1 MESVAAEIEE
11 IIDRE
16 RRAWDTKNVA
26 LLLTVFHHDMVW
38 PWPPGPKTHDPMKW
52 VFPWGRYNAER
63 WGHLWQDLFDTHEL
77 VHNVR
82 TTQRIEISKERDGA
96 FAVVDIDTLW
106 RDDSGNEDHWIGRT
120 CKFYSKVGSEWK
132 MTAQIGVLDYDDVTI

>member
-1 MESVAAEIEE
+1 METVATEIEE

-16 RRAWDTKNVA
+16 TRAWDTKNVA

-38 PWPPGPKTHDPMKW
+38 PWPPDSKTHDPMKW
-52 VFPWGRYNAER
+52 AFPWGRYNAER
-63 WGHLWQDLFDTHEL
+63 WGHLWQDLFDTYEL

-82 TTQRIEISKERDGA
+82 TTQRIEISKERNGA
-96 FAVVDIDTLW
+96 FAFVDIDTLW

-120 CKFYSKVGSEWK
+120 CKFYSKVGIEWK